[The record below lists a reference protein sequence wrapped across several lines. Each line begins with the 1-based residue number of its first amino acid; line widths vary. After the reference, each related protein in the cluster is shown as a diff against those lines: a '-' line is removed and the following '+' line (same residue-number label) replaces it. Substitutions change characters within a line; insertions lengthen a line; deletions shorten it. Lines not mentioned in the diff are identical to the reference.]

1 MAGVAALLNT
11 KLGSAQGNLNP
22 MLYRLAASN
31 PSAFHDVTLASS
43 GVSDCTSATP
53 SMCNNST
60 PSETSL
66 TGGLAGYVVGT
77 GYDQATGLGSLDVAQ
92 FLEAA
97 AGGGVTGSTSSF
109 TLAASP
115 STLSVTPVENESTT
129 STWTVTGTSVS
140 GFAGTVALSCSVSP
154 VTSQPPSCS
163 VSPSSFSLASGGT
176 AKATVTVTSEGPTNT
191 CLTTAGTGTPA
202 GFGPKGLGGLAMAG
216 LLVLVLPVKKRRLL
230 RGLALVSLLAAGMGA
245 LSGCG
250 PSVSGTACSS
260 VVTTG
265 TTAGSY
271 MITVTGT
278 SGSLTET
285 APLTLTVTVN

>member
-1 MAGVAALLNT
+1 
-11 KLGSAQGNLNP
+11 
-22 MLYRLAASN
+22 
-31 PSAFHDVTLASS
+31 
-43 GVSDCTSATP
+43 
-53 SMCNNST
+53 
-60 PSETSL
+60 
-66 TGGLAGYVVGT
+66 
-77 GYDQATGLGSLDVAQ
+77 
-92 FLEAA
+92 
-97 AGGGVTGSTSSF
+97 
-109 TLAASP
+109 
-115 STLSVTPVENESTT
+115 
-129 STWTVTGTSVS
+129 
-140 GFAGTVALSCSVSP
+140 
-154 VTSQPPSCS
+154 
-163 VSPSSFSLASGGT
+163 
-176 AKATVTVTSEGPTNT
+176 
-191 CLTTAGTGTPA
+191 
-202 GFGPKGLGGLAMAG
+202 MAG